1 MEGCQTPSHSP
12 ILKERRDEIV
22 PEEKKVFVSIYC
34 KIFTDS
40 FSDDMVSRMATGDE
54 IYSFL
59 MKDAG
64 RSFDERGR
72 LIPGDCNLWYLG
84 CNEKFGCLR
93 VNDKILEWGFGESS
107 FNRVES
113 FISLVY
119 LEGVFTDEQYR
130 VLLDKVKEGRQI
142 DNMYDI
148 SKYLIA
154 KRGGKQWVKTDEASR
169 FRDDMKRFVA
179 KVREHLKNEDFMFL
193 D

>member
-1 MEGCQTPSHSP
+1 
-12 ILKERRDEIV
+12 V
-22 PEEKKVFVSIYC
+22 AEENKVFVSIYC

-64 RSFDERGR
+64 QSFDERDR

-107 FNRVES
+107 FDRVES
-113 FISLVY
+113 FISLIY

-154 KRGGKQWVKTDEASR
+154 KREGKQWVKTDEASR